1 MSDEPT
7 ERTRRAVAAEHA
19 TVEMAAAVSAE
30 SRRRTRTPLRAAVR
44 LFDLLEAWWESARTQ
59 RGVGALV
66 VLAFVGALVAI
77 ELGRRGWLPADVA
90 TRLPRSHFGAVVLA
104 FNGLLVLELIA
115 LVFALARSVA
125 DSVGTQFQLLSLILL
140 RKAFLELSTFG
151 EPVEWALASRAL
163 PHVLAD
169 MAGALVVFVLVAL
182 YYRVQRHRA
191 IAVGDDQ
198 AAFVAGKKVVALLL
212 LVAFAL
218 GAVDSVWRLAVL
230 GAPTHFFEVFFTVL
244 IFSDILLVLLSLMY
258 SADYRVVFRNSGF
271 AASTVMIRLAL
282 TAPPFVNAAL
292 GAGAAAFALALSVAY
307 ERFGPRPGTTAEH
320 RVPRGDGG

>member
-1 MSDEPT
+1 VSDDPA
-7 ERTRRAVAAEHA
+7 ERTRQAVAADQA
-19 TVEMAAAVSAE
+19 TIATAVGVVPGP
-30 SRRRTRTPLRAAVR
+30 RRPVRTSLRGAVR
-44 LFDLLEAWWESARTQ
+44 LFDRLEVWWESARTQ

-77 ELGRRGWLPADVA
+77 ELARRGWLPAPVA
-90 TRLPRSHFGAVVLA
+90 ARLPRSHFGAVVLA

-125 DSVGTQFQLLSLILL
+125 DSVGKQFELLSLILL
-140 RKAFLELSTFG
+140 RKAFVELSTFG

-169 MAGALVVFVLVAL
+169 MVGALLVFVLVAL

-198 AAFVAGKKVVALLL
+198 TAFVAGKKVVALLL
-212 LVAFAL
+212 LLAFAL
-218 GAVDSVWRLAVL
+218 GAADAVWRTAAL
-230 GAPTHFFEVFFTVL
+230 GEATRFFEVYFTVL

-307 ERFGPRPGTTAEH
+307 ERFGPRPGTTGEH
-320 RVPRGDGG
+320 RVPHGG

>member
-1 MSDEPT
+1 
-7 ERTRRAVAAEHA
+7 
-19 TVEMAAAVSAE
+19 
-30 SRRRTRTPLRAAVR
+30 
-44 LFDLLEAWWESARTQ
+44 
-59 RGVGALV
+59 
-66 VLAFVGALVAI
+66 
-77 ELGRRGWLPADVA
+77 
-90 TRLPRSHFGAVVLA
+90 VVLA

-115 LVFALARSVA
+115 LVLALARSVA
-125 DSVGTQFQLLSLILL
+125 DSVGKQFELLSLILL

-151 EPVEWALASRAL
+151 EPVEWALVSRTL

-169 MAGALVVFVLVAL
+169 MVGALVVFVLVAL

-191 IAVGDDQ
+191 IALGDDQ

-218 GAVDSVWRLAVL
+218 GAADALWRTVAL
-230 GAPTHFFEVFFTVL
+230 GQATHFFEVFFTVL
-244 IFSDILLVLLSLMY
+244 IFSDVLLVLLSLMY

-282 TAPPFVNAAL
+282 TAPPFLNAAL

-307 ERFGPRPGTTAEH
+307 ERFGPRPGTTGEH
-320 RVPRGDGG
+320 RVPHGH

>member
-1 MSDEPT
+1 MADDPT
-7 ERTRRAVAAEHA
+7 ERTRQAVAGDHA
-19 TVEMAAAVSAE
+19 TVEMAAERAPD
-30 SRRRTRTPLRAAVR
+30 SRRPARAPLRGAVR
-44 LFDLLEAWWESARTQ
+44 LFDRLEEWWESARIQ

-77 ELGRRGWLPADVA
+77 ELARRGWLPATVA
-90 TRLPRSHFGAVVLA
+90 ARLPRSHFGAVVLA

-125 DSVGTQFQLLSLILL
+125 DSVGKQFELLSLILL

-163 PHVLAD
+163 PHLLAD
-169 MAGALVVFVLVAL
+169 MAGALAVFVLVGL

-212 LVAFAL
+212 LLAFAL
-218 GAVDSVWRLAVL
+218 GAADSVRRAVL
-230 GAPTHFFEVFFTVL
+230 LGESTRFFEIFFTVL

-258 SADYRVVFRNSGF
+258 SADYGVVFRNSGF
-271 AASTVMIRLAL
+271 AASTVMIRIAL
-282 TAPPFVNAAL
+282 TAPPFLNAAL
-292 GAGAAAFALALSVAY
+292 GTGAAAFALALSVAY
-307 ERFGPRPGTTAEH
+307 ERLAPRPGTTAEH
-320 RVPRGDGG
+320 RAPHDG